1 MLLFPDTAA
10 GLVFA
15 KARLDPRLANL
26 VMGGLPFH
34 VALGEAGNGGLAFA
48 IAMKVRDLHAA
59 ESAVGAW
66 DAGARRSV
74 AGMALL
80 SPFTGLD
87 APDDG
92 DRALAVRVPRG
103 RFERSR
109 SRHARRL
116 RGDDVAVEARPEVA
130 VRDSRGRRRARP
142 GGGQGDEPRRLGHV
156 GPARTCATSLP
167 AHVRLGCVRRVR
179 QSYLRC
185 ARGDARPI
193 QEAELDVE
201 TGDGEIHAVATLT
214 PKGGDNGARRRLASI
229 QPADAAPL
237 LDAPADASYAIW
249 ASDTPAERAEDAAT
263 IAPCFEHALGAF
275 LGPDGTKTL
284 DGVFTAW
291 AKGRADWDRV
301 ALVSSANANGL
312 VIAAPV
318 ADADSTSHALQGLTD
333 IVAQPPVADAIQQI
347 FSVRPGVVEHALVP
361 PLGNATL
368 VTFSSAP
375 RPQEKSAPGGSRR
388 PPPPPSPPIGLAWA
402 ERASEVDV
410 GVGQAPRELLA
421 LAGDPGKLGSDR
433 ATALAVHALG
443 GDASFAAVLR
453 PFGCCRTGG
462 PSSTPLTFGWVGMAT
477 PGGAASR
484 WATACSCSSPRR
496 RTPSEA
502 RADRR
507 DSAAWARLDVRPHV
521 EPRRARR
528 MRRLRMKEEP
538 RRHRQRD
545 DSDPQRD
552 VRDDEHRSRGV
563 HLRLRAIGS
572 ARRAQVVHVAQRR

>member
-1 MLLFPDTAA
+1 MARGVVLLLLFALACGLSCKSGSTAARPELVAPPESLFAEATLQDPDSFWKRLRNGAGGSLLLFPDTAA

-80 SPFTGLD
+80 SPFTGLN
-87 APDDG
+87 APETATALSPSGYLVVASSEADLATLG
-92 DRALAVRVPRG
+92 VYAATTLPSKPAPKSPFEIRAAAGALAQAGVKATNLGAWVTSG
-103 RFERSR
+103 LLGL
-109 SRHARRL
+109 ARRAFPPMFDS
-116 RGDDVAVEARPEVA
+116 GAFVACVNPIFVA
-130 VRDSRGRRRARP
+130 HAAMLAD
-142 GGGQGDEPRRLGHV
+142 L
-156 GPARTCATSLP
+156 
-167 AHVRLGCVRRVR
+167 
-179 QSYLRC
+179 
-185 ARGDARPI
+185 
-193 QEAELDVE
+193 QEAKLDVE

-462 PSSTPLTFGWVGMAT
+462 PSSTPLTFGWGRHGDAGWSRIEMGYGLLVQL
-477 PGGAASR
+477 AAQ
-484 WATACSCSSPRR
+484 T
-496 RTPSEA
+496 
-502 RADRR
+502 
-507 DSAAWARLDVRPHV
+507 DSVR
-521 EPRRARR
+521 
-528 MRRLRMKEEP
+528 
-538 RRHRQRD
+538 
-545 DSDPQRD
+545 
-552 VRDDEHRSRGV
+552 
-563 HLRLRAIGS
+563 S
-572 ARRAQVVHVAQRR
+572 AR